1 MVIMSKFARLVSTSL
16 RQKQFMKSVQHN
28 PMKNSLRNLITPSSN
43 PPQAKL
49 FTEVL
54 EAIQKHV
61 KVGGQNAEFLSSI
74 LPPSQSSLPP
84 RSMEDSLTHALIPIG
99 SNPDVR
105 LKYTSHIGGA
115 RLGRLIQDMD
125 HFAAVVV
132 YKHILNPTQDPEGLS
147 AHAVVTARMDHLFIK
162 ENIRNDADIKL
173 IGHVTWVGSSSAE
186 VGVRMEQM
194 EDGDWKRV
202 CEARFVMVARDSATG
217 RKSAPL
223 NPLIV
228 ESPEEKNLFKQG
240 EKNIEVRAKADQDSL
255 FKEPPSKIEN
265 NLIHN
270 MFLSTVDHKARSFS
284 ARVKPDNSAWM
295 TESKLKSIMLCEP
308 EHKNDYNKIFGGLI
322 MEKCLDLAFTN
333 TWVYTGAAEVPVCTH
348 IDDVIFLKAV
358 EIGDLL
364 YFHSQVVFTHENNVQ
379 TRVSA
384 EVLDRQT
391 KRLKL
396 TNVLQVTFKLPSTV
410 PHVVPQSY
418 HEAMAYLTG
427 RRHFLVSLESE
438 GLLMKGEVEEQ
449 TMEVTKYT
457 PLWTLKTFGNQQS
470 MEDEGACALRLLED
484 QDMFMD
490 PEMTKCIRARERGA
504 M

>member
-1 MVIMSKFARLVSTSL
+1 M
-16 RQKQFMKSVQHN
+16 
-28 PMKNSLRNLITPSSN
+28 
-43 PPQAKL
+43 
-49 FTEVL
+49 
-54 EAIQKHV
+54 
-61 KVGGQNAEFLSSI
+61 G
-74 LPPSQSSLPP
+74 
-84 RSMEDSLTHALIPIG
+84 
-99 SNPDVR
+99 
-105 LKYTSHIGGA
+105 
-115 RLGRLIQDMD
+115 
-125 HFAAVVV
+125 
-132 YKHILNPTQDPEGLS
+132 
-147 AHAVVTARMDHLFIK
+147 
-162 ENIRNDADIKL
+162 
-173 IGHVTWVGSSSAE
+173 
-186 VGVRMEQM
+186 
-194 EDGDWKRV
+194 
-202 CEARFVMVARDSATG
+202 
-217 RKSAPL
+217 
-223 NPLIV
+223 
-228 ESPEEKNLFKQG
+228 EEKKLSKLG

-270 MFLSTVDHKARSFS
+270 MFLSTIDHKARSFS

-295 TESKLKSIMLCEP
+295 TDSKLKSIMLCEP

-384 EVLDRQT
+384 EVLDRAT

-427 RRHFLVSLESE
+427 RRHFLISLENE

-449 TMEVTKYT
+449 TEEVTKYT
-457 PLWTLKTFGNQQS
+457 PLWTLKTFGDQKS
-470 MEDEGACALRLLED
+470 MDDEDVCVLRERED

-490 PEMTKCIRARERGA
+490 PEMIKCIRAREGGA